1 MKQTL
6 KIVNFKNIEE
16 KQFEINGDMIA
27 FIGQHNSGK
36 TTVLQAI
43 ETVIMAKGFVK
54 KPIRNGQTDAKIEYS
69 GTDLEGNPITIITEI
84 DIDNQYNFTA
94 FTIVN
99 GKMKQI
105 HDVKKIRELVGI
117 YFPLTS
123 EDVLNMVKYVEGRR
137 EFINKYLLQV
147 FTEEQQKRIEQ
158 LQISISDKKNKAT
171 ENNLYHTRA
180 KLNKELEGLNMVIKT
195 QTITEEEEN
204 ELKLKDKVI
213 DAINKLRSELE
224 PHKSDVVIKNTLLNE
239 IDTIKATEADII
251 NKIVSIETKYNR
263 ELYAIKDLVS
273 FNLKS
278 LLSELDTKLNNLWTS
293 EMISQYES
301 SIQRGV
307 EKKANLEAIERKQNP
322 DNSILEERD
331 KKFIKLTEIN
341 KQIESNKEEL
351 KQIFSNSSL
360 PAGLEINED
369 DILLNG
375 LPLDATVS
383 GETETK
389 IAIIELLLQIT
400 TSNFINVGN
409 WSLYSID
416 AKKKILSLAKK
427 YNRQMIGQEIT
438 SDNEVSL
445 KTIIID

>member
-1 MKQTL
+1 MKQTR

-54 KPIRNGQTDAKIEYS
+54 KPSRNGQTDAQLEYS

-94 FTIVN
+94 FIIVN

-147 FTEEQQKRIEQ
+147 FTEEQKKRIEQ

-180 KLNKELEGLNMVIKT
+180 ILNKELEGLNMVIKT

-213 DAINKLRSELE
+213 DAINKLRSELD

-251 NKIVSIETKYNR
+251 NKLVSIETKYNK

-322 DNSILEERD
+322 DNRILEERD

>member
-1 MKQTL
+1 M
-6 KIVNFKNIEE
+6 
-16 KQFEINGDMIA
+16 
-27 FIGQHNSGK
+27 
-36 TTVLQAI
+36 
-43 ETVIMAKGFVK
+43 
-54 KPIRNGQTDAKIEYS
+54 
-69 GTDLEGNPITIITEI
+69 
-84 DIDNQYNFTA
+84 
-94 FTIVN
+94 
-99 GKMKQI
+99 
-105 HDVKKIRELVGI
+105 GI

-147 FTEEQQKRIEQ
+147 FTEEQKKRIEQ

-180 KLNKELEGLNMVIKT
+180 LLNKELEGLNMVIKT
-195 QTITEEEEN
+195 QTITEEEEK

-213 DAINKLRSELE
+213 DAINKLRSELD

-251 NKIVSIETKYNR
+251 NKLVSIETKYNR

-322 DNSILEERD
+322 DNRILEERD